1 MPFNMRHALYLLQ
14 LENQLSCQLAR
25 ELVSLIETVPYQ
37 QTTIELKLLEL
48 LACTQQKNHGLI
60 QLMQTTE
67 STDVECQR
75 QRQFQFSQCLN
86 QLICD
91 WQQHRE
97 MNKLGQQFLPLL
109 RHYLVE
115 VQALEQAFYQHILRQ
130 ISSAT
135 SASRDHNQHARTP
148 T

>member
-1 MPFNMRHALYLLQ
+1 MSLNMRHALYSLQ
-14 LENQLSCQLAR
+14 LENQLSCQLAS

-48 LACTQQKNHGLI
+48 LACAQQKNHSLI

-130 ISSAT
+130 ISSAP